1 MKYFG
6 LRLRLAEI
14 MNSSNEKYSKYEAGV
29 GGGTFWSFEL
39 LYVCSITKVM
49 CFFPTCCII
58 NDKDLTFLYL

>member
-1 MKYFG
+1 
-6 LRLRLAEI
+6 

-49 CFFPTCCII
+49 WVFFLHAVLLTTKILHFCIY
-58 NDKDLTFLYL
+58 NEK